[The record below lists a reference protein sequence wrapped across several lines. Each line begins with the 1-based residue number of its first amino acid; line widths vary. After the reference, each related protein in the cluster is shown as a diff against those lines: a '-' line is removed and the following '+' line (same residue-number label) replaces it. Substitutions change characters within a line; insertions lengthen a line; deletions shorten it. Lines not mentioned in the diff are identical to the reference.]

1 MESRANYVAT
11 GAFVLLVLA
20 GIIAAALWLAG
31 AQFNM
36 RYADYETHVAGSV
49 SGLDVS
55 APVRLN
61 GIEIGHVASIEQD
74 ARDPADVIVRLQI
87 RQDAT
92 IRRDSVASLEMAG
105 LTGGRYVEISGGTLG
120 SPRLT
125 AAPGQ
130 PNPVI
135 ASQSSSLDALFA
147 DAPKL
152 MSQLNSI
159 AARLQAVVSD
169 QNIHAI
175 SDALT
180 NLDELTAHL
189 SQRSQDL
196 DRLIDDGGATLHNL
210 ARASATLNT
219 LLDHFQGTPAELD
232 RLLAS
237 ANLTFNRA
245 TNLANNLNDVVRT
258 SRPGLNELTTTVP
271 ARLDELLTT
280 ANRLTISL
288 DRLSSEL
295 ERNPSSILFG
305 ASQQGYRP
313 R

>member
-31 AQFNM
+31 AQFNTH
-36 RYADYETHVAGSV
+36 YADYETDVAGSV
-49 SGLDVS
+49 SGLNVS

-61 GIEIGHVASIEQD
+61 GIDVGHVTSIAQD
-74 ARDPADVIVRLQI
+74 PQNPADDIVHLQI

-92 IRRDSVASLEMAG
+92 IRQDSVATLETQG

-125 AAPGQ
+125 AASGQ
-130 PNPVI
+130 RYPVI
-135 ASQSSSLDALFA
+135 TSQSSSLDALFA

-152 MSQLNSI
+152 IGQLNAI
-159 AARLQAVVSD
+159 ADRLQMVLSD
-169 QNIHAI
+169 QNLHAI
-175 SDALT
+175 SDTLT
-180 NLDELTAHL
+180 NLDELATHL
-189 SQRSQDL
+189 SGRSQDL
-196 DRLIDDGGATLHNL
+196 DQLMEDGGSTLHNL

-232 RLLAS
+232 HLLAS
-237 ANLTFNRA
+237 ANLTFSRA
-245 TNLANNLNDVVRT
+245 TNLANNLDDVVRT

-271 ARLDELLTT
+271 ARLDALLTT
-280 ANRLTISL
+280 ASHLTVSL